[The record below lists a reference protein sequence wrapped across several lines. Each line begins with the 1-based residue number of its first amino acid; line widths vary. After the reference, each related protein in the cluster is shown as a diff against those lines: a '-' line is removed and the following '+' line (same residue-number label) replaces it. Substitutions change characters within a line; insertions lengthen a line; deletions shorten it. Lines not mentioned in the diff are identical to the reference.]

1 MLNKCRFWMLSFA
14 VLFAGGISVDAM
26 AKKKRKKR
34 KKRKKKA
41 MMSKGG
47 YGTAGCGLGSI
58 IFGAKPGFMQ
68 VFSATTNGF
77 WGTQTFGITSG
88 TSNCDIPRM
97 GMAAATFIEMNRELV
112 SKEGARGQGESIS
125 GLASIFR
132 CNDAS
137 YFGQKIKQ
145 NYVDV
150 FGSED
155 AYESSRQITNIIR
168 ADRQLT
174 ESCSPS
180 LTKG

>member
-1 MLNKCRFWMLSFA
+1 MLNKSRFWILSFA
-14 VLFAGGISVDAM
+14 VLFAGGMSVDALG
-26 AKKKRKKR
+26 KKRKKR
-34 KKRKKKA
+34 KKRKKMSK

-58 IFGAKPGFMQ
+58 IFKAKPGFMQ
-68 VFSATTNGF
+68 VFSATTNQWFG
-77 WGTQTFGITSG
+77 QTFAITSG
-88 TSNCDIPRM
+88 SSNCDIPRM
-97 GMAAATFIEMNRELV
+97 GMAAATFIEMNRALV
-112 SKEGARGQGESIS
+112 SKEGARGQGDSIS

-145 NYVDV
+145 NYSDV

-168 ADRQLT
+168 GDRQLT
-174 ESCSPS
+174 KSC
-180 LTKG
+180 